1 MRKCAL
7 LAVVIVTS
15 LIISS
20 CSPSHSNI
28 IVAEYGKDKITLGEF
43 ENAYV
48 KNAGSIE
55 AAKKDSINKYKNFLD
70 LYVNFKMKLRDAYVR
85 GFNTDPALKAELKDY
100 KEKIGTSYLI
110 EKKIVEPGIK
120 KLYDQRKFE
129 LRVSHIMIR
138 PDSSDEKAKELA
150 YAIIDSLKQ
159 GKSWNEMV
167 NRYSAD
173 KYSKS
178 SGGDIYWITAGMI
191 IPAFEEACYET
202 KVGEVNPNPVKTQ
215 YGWHI
220 IKVTDK
226 RERIPEIR
234 ASHIFISFKVDSVK
248 TDTAAALKKIEDIKK
263 QLDNGADFAE
273 LAKKYSDDPGSK
285 ANNGDLGFF
294 ARRSMVKEFDEAAF
308 NLKKGEISDIVKTR
322 FGFHIIKLTDMKP
335 YPSFEED
342 KEELKKIFKRTRY
355 DDAYNTYVNNLKD
368 KYNFKVNT
376 SIISFITDNTDS
388 TKVGQD
394 YSEKSWRKQ
403 VKDSVIYSYS
413 NKKVTV
419 DTLLSHLR
427 NIPEYKNNLMT
438 EKLLNTV
445 VEKDGANAVLS
456 EEATFLDK
464 TDPEF
469 TSLMEDYKNGIY
481 IFKLQ
486 DDEVWSKIVIDS
498 TGLQNYYLQNKDK
511 FKWPDRVKYQEI
523 FCRNDSLINLYYAR
537 LNQGES
543 FDSLAAKYTER
554 TGTMGK
560 ANAGM
565 SDFVDL
571 SNLAAQ
577 TAYNLDF
584 GNYSKPFKNNNGW
597 SIVKLISKD
606 PAHLK
611 TFEEAKPEVS
621 GMYQESE
628 SKRLESEYL
637 SKLKS
642 MYNPEI
648 NYDKLEEAFRSNQ

>member
-1 MRKCAL
+1 
-7 LAVVIVTS
+7 
-15 LIISS
+15 
-20 CSPSHSNI
+20 
-28 IVAEYGKDKITLGEF
+28 
-43 ENAYV
+43 
-48 KNAGSIE
+48 
-55 AAKKDSINKYKNFLD
+55 
-70 LYVNFKMKLRDAYVR
+70 MKLRDAYVR
-85 GFNTDPALKAELKDY
+85 GFEENPALNAELKDY

-120 KLYDQRKFE
+120 KLYDQRKYE

-159 GKSWNEMV
+159 GKSWDEMV

-173 KYSKS
+173 RYSKS

-191 IPAFEEACYET
+191 IPAFEEACYQT
-202 KVGEVNPNPVKTQ
+202 NVGEVNPNPVKTQ

-234 ASHIFISFKVDSVK
+234 ASHIFISYKVDSVK

-273 LAKKYSDDPGSK
+273 LAKEYSDDPGSK

-294 ARRSMVKEFDEAAF
+294 QRRAMVKEFDEAAF

-322 FGFHIIKLTDMKP
+322 YGFHIIKLTDMKP

-355 DDAYNTYVNNLKD
+355 DNAYNEYIKGLKE
-368 KYNFKVNT
+368 KYNFKTNNN
-376 SIISFITDNTDS
+376 IISFIINKNDS
-388 TKVGQD
+388 TKIGPG
-394 YSEKSWRKQ
+394 YWEKAWRAQ
-403 VKDSVIYSYS
+403 VKDSVIYTYS
-413 NKKVTV
+413 GKKVTV
-419 DTLLSHLR
+419 DTLFSHAE
-427 NIPEYKNNLMT
+427 NMPEYKNSLVG
-438 EKLLNTV
+438 EKLLNNV
-445 VEKDGANAVLS
+445 IEKDGANAVLA
-456 EEATFLDK
+456 EEASDLDK

-469 TSLMEDYKNGIY
+469 ASLMQDYRNGIY

-498 TGLQNYYLQNKDK
+498 IGLQNYYLQNKEK

-523 FCRNDSLINLYYAR
+523 FSRKDSLINLYYDMLTR
-537 LNQGES
+537 GES
-543 FDSLAAKYTER
+543 FDSLAVKYTER
-554 TGTMGK
+554 TGAMGK
-560 ANAGM
+560 TNAGM

-571 SNLAAQ
+571 SNPAAE
-577 TAYNLDF
+577 TAYKLDP
-584 GNYSKPFKNNNGW
+584 GNYSKPFKNGTGW
-597 SIVKLISKD
+597 SIVKLIAKD
-606 PAHLK
+606 PAHQK
-611 TFEEAKPEVS
+611 TFEEAKAEVS

-628 SKRLESEYL
+628 SKRLEADYL
-637 SKLKS
+637 ASLKK
-642 MYNPEI
+642 MYHPEI
-648 NYDKLEEAFRSNQ
+648 NYNKLEEAFKSN